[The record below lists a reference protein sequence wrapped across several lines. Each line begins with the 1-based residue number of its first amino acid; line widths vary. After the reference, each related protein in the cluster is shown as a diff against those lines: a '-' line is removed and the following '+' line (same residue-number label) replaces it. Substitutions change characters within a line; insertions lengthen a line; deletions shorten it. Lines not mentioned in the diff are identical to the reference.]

1 MPFDP
6 TKLSEIARKIRINS
20 LKMITE
26 AGSGHPGGALSTV
39 EILTALYFEEMNHRV
54 DQPDWPERDRFVL
67 SKGHGCPALYA
78 TLAEAGYV
86 EESELITLRKLGS
99 RFQGHPDRRKLPM
112 IEACTGS
119 LGQGLSLSI
128 GMALGLQGTSRVYCM
143 IGDGESQEGQVWEAA
158 MFAPTH
164 GLDNL
169 CAITDWNKIQLDD
182 HCENILKMGSLAE
195 KWRAFGWHVVEIDG
209 HDIEQILGAF
219 AEFNQTTGKPT
230 MIIAETV
237 KGKGVSFME
246 DVVAWHGVAPNKEQL
261 AAALAELGEG
271 L

>member
-1 MPFDP
+1 MSVD
-6 TKLSEIARKIRINS
+6 LDQLNEVSNRVRRNS
-20 LKMITE
+20 LKMIAA
-26 AGSGHPGGALSTV
+26 AGSGHPGGALSAV
-39 EILTALYFEEMNHRV
+39 EILVVLYLHEMNHR
-54 DQPDWPERDRFVL
+54 PDEPTWADRDRFVL

-78 TLAEAGYV
+78 VLAESGYV
-86 EESELITLRKLGS
+86 EEAELINLRKLGS
-99 RFQGHPDRRKLPM
+99 PFQGHPDRRKLDA

-119 LGQGLSLSI
+119 LGQGLSLAI
-128 GMALGLQGTSRVYCM
+128 GMALGLRNTSRVYCM

-164 GLDNL
+164 NLDNL
-169 CAITDWNKIQLDD
+169 CAITDWNKLQLDD
-182 HCENILKMGSLAE
+182 RCDNIIKMGSLAD

-209 HDIEQILGAF
+209 HDLSQVIQAF
-219 AEFNQTTGKPT
+219 ESFNQTSGKPT

-246 DVVAWHGVAPNKEQL
+246 DAVEWHGIAPNQDQL

-271 L
+271 R